1 MTGTG
6 RTVVR
11 VSRRQKKSCR
21 CKPKRSVDETSGQ
34 EVEVSASRA
43 SLCDRVSN
51 HPAPGRRGAEAP
63 VRNNGRVAAERRT
76 SRVGD
81 RSLHTARAMLTVSS
95 VCCCR
100 YIQTR
105 SWAVRLLVHPRP
117 CFSCCMHL
125 ISPPD
130 KKLLSSTSRGSCIC
144 SVARGRRR
152 FVRGVCRP
160 RFICFR
166 AGLFLD
172 RRRRTGARVPFIHPS
187 IHLPD
192 VCCSFHARSR
202 LRTNEARAGAN
213 KIKAAASCDA
223 VH

>member
-1 MTGTG
+1 
-6 RTVVR
+6 
-11 VSRRQKKSCR
+11 
-21 CKPKRSVDETSGQ
+21 
-34 EVEVSASRA
+34 
-43 SLCDRVSN
+43 
-51 HPAPGRRGAEAP
+51 
-63 VRNNGRVAAERRT
+63 
-76 SRVGD
+76 
-81 RSLHTARAMLTVSS
+81 
-95 VCCCR
+95 
-100 YIQTR
+100 
-105 SWAVRLLVHPRP
+105 
-117 CFSCCMHL
+117 MHL

-223 VH
+223 VHQSQTAATSTISWYCATVQFAAVPRGFPDPPFTCGECDQLVFECTERLRSITTCALISVDSHRSHRRYAL

>member
-1 MTGTG
+1 
-6 RTVVR
+6 
-11 VSRRQKKSCR
+11 
-21 CKPKRSVDETSGQ
+21 
-34 EVEVSASRA
+34 
-43 SLCDRVSN
+43 
-51 HPAPGRRGAEAP
+51 
-63 VRNNGRVAAERRT
+63 
-76 SRVGD
+76 
-81 RSLHTARAMLTVSS
+81 
-95 VCCCR
+95 
-100 YIQTR
+100 
-105 SWAVRLLVHPRP
+105 
-117 CFSCCMHL
+117 MHL

-223 VH
+223 VHQSQTAATSTISWYCATVQLLPCRVAFRIPHSRVGNVTNWFLSAQRDFVQSPHVL